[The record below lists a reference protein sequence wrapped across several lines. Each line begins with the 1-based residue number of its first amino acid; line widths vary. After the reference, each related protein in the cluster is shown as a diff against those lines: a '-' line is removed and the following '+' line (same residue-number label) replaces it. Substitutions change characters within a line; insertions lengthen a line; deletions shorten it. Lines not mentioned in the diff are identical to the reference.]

1 MEKIKTIFW
10 DFDGVI
16 MDSMSVRDK
25 GFEIVLK
32 NYPQEQVALLMAYH
46 RDNGGLSRYH
56 KFRYFFEEIR
66 GEIISDLDIKI
77 LADEFSIVMLG
88 NLLDESLL
96 IKDSFDFI
104 KKNYSKF
111 NMHIVSGS
119 DEVELRH
126 ICETL
131 GLANYFIS
139 IHGSPTPKV
148 ELVKRIMSQKQ
159 YKKEES
165 CLIGDSF
172 NDLEAALENNISFY
186 GYNNKSLKKNY
197 LNYIINFSL
206 NINFAE
212 NGIK

>member
-1 MEKIKTIFW
+1 MNILMEKIKTIFW

-172 NDLEAALENNISFY
+172 NDLEAAEYNSILFI
-186 GYNNKSLKKNY
+186 GYNNQKIKDKTNK
-197 LNYIINFSL
+197 YINSFFKIL
-206 NINFAE
+206 
-212 NGIK
+212 

>member
-1 MEKIKTIFW
+1 MNILIEKIKTIFW

-172 NDLEAALENNISFY
+172 NDLEAAEYNSILFI
-186 GYNNKSLKKNY
+186 GYNNQKIKDKTNK
-197 LNYIINFSL
+197 YINSFFKIL
-206 NINFAE
+206 
-212 NGIK
+212 

>member
-172 NDLEAALENNISFY
+172 NDLEAAEYNSILFI
-186 GYNNKSLKKNY
+186 GYNNQKIKDKTNK
-197 LNYIINFSL
+197 YINSFFKIL
-206 NINFAE
+206 
-212 NGIK
+212 

>member
-1 MEKIKTIFW
+1 MNILMEKIKTIFW

-139 IHGSPTPKV
+139 IHGSPTPKK
-148 ELVKRIMSQKQ
+148 ELVKNVLKENKYI
-159 YKKEES
+159 KEEI
-165 CLIGDSF
+165 CLIGDSL
-172 NDLEAALENNISFY
+172 NDLEAAAFNDIVFY
-186 GYNNKSLKKNY
+186 GYNNELLLSRSKK
-197 LNYIINFSL
+197 YIHTFL
-206 NINFAE
+206 NI
-212 NGIK
+212 